1 MLGEIL
7 GFLGGQSTNSAN
19 AAINARNLD
28 FNAEQA
34 QANRSWSADQAQ
46 KQMDYQTEMANTSWQ
61 RGVKDMQAAGL
72 SPMLAYSKGGAI
84 SPTGAMGS
92 SSAAS
97 AAAPIA
103 MGNSFQAAAQLAN
116 TSADTANKLAS
127 NALIGAQTSS
137 ASAAAAQSTATVDKI
152 VQETS
157 NLKTDQDRVRVL
169 IDNLRQEGQNLF
181 KQGLN
186 LTEVGNHLRSTI
198 DLLRKQTLNA
208 GLQSSLIELQTQTEE
223 AVRDKTKAQAGSAQ
237 QDERAGSAFG
247 EMGKTVGALEPFLRL
262 LWNAFRR

>member
-19 AAINARNLD
+19 AAINSTNNA

-34 QANRSWSADQAQ
+34 QVNRSWSADQAQ
-46 KQMDYQTEMANTSWQ
+46 KQMDYQSEMANTSWQ

-84 SPTGAMGS
+84 APTGSMGS

-116 TSADTANKLAS
+116 TNSDTANKLAS
-127 NALIGAQTSS
+127 AMVSRGEAANKQAQGEQSW
-137 ASAAAAQSTATVDKI
+137 ASAFQSRAAGALSEQMSRKVNAEVANIASEGERIRAATVQLAEQAKLMIQQGKTQQFVRDQLEAVVSKLRA
-152 VQETS
+152 ET
-157 NLKTDQDRVRVL
+157 RL
-169 IDNLRQEGQNLF
+169 IDFDVKAADQLGNFGREAGQLKPF
-181 KQGLN
+181 IDMVMGIF
-186 LTEVGNHLRSTI
+186 RS
-198 DLLRKQTLNA
+198 
-208 GLQSSLIELQTQTEE
+208 
-223 AVRDKTKAQAGSAQ
+223 
-237 QDERAGSAFG
+237 
-247 EMGKTVGALEPFLRL
+247 M
-262 LWNAFRR
+262 RR